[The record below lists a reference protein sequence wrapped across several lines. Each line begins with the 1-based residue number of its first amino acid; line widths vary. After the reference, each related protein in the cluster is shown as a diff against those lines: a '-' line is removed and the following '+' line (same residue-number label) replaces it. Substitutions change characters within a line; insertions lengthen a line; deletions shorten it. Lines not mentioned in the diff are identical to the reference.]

1 MPAWPYLWRLVDT
14 VAPVLSGALAVNIV
28 LFTLG
33 CLAVF
38 LVLRGPLGDSVATV
52 AVVLLIVFPGA

>member
-14 VAPVLSGALAVNIV
+14 VAPVLPGALAVNIV